1 MVIKM
6 MNINETLSYIHS
18 VSWMGSRP
26 GLSRTRELLHR
37 MGDPQNKLRFVHVA
51 GTNGKGS
58 TCAMTASILQAAGYR
73 VGLYTSPYILRFNE
87 RMKVDGVDITDE
99 ELSEITEYVKPF
111 AESMTEHPTE
121 FELVTAIGF
130 EFFYRRRCDVV
141 VLEVGM
147 GGELDSTNIIEPPL
161 LSVIT
166 EIDFDHTGVLGN
178 TIAEIA
184 SAKAGIIKAGS
195 PVVSAD
201 NLPDSA
207 EVIDRTC
214 RARGCEHITPPY
226 AAIEAQSFYENGIC
240 FRLEGTEYRVPLFGK
255 YQYRNAV
262 MAITVAKTLQGR
274 GLAIS
279 DENIRDGLATVR
291 WGGRFE
297 RLAAKPLFIYD
308 GGHNPQ
314 GVTAAVNSYSA
325 LYRDTKAVILIGV
338 MADKDYAHEID
349 TILPIAGSFVTVR
362 PDNPRALPAEKLA
375 EKIISQ
381 GGRAVAAAT
390 VEDGV
395 RLAVETANGEVP
407 VLALGSLYMYSEL
420 KTAFDRLYPNAEK

>member
-1 MVIKM
+1 

-26 GLSRTRELLHR
+26 GLSRTRELLR
-37 MGDPQNKLRFVHVA
+37 LMGNPQNKLRFVHVA

-58 TCAMTASILQAAGYR
+58 TCSMTASILQAAGYR

-87 RMKVDGVDITDE
+87 RMKVDGVDISDE
-99 ELSEITEYVKPF
+99 ELAEITEYIKPF
-111 AESMTEHPTE
+111 AESMAEHPTE

-141 VLEVGM
+141 VLEVGL
-147 GGELDSTNIIEPPL
+147 GGELDSTNVIEPPL
-161 LSVIT
+161 VSVIT

-207 EVIDRTC
+207 TVIERTC
-214 RARGCEHITPPY
+214 RDRGCEHITPPY
-226 AAIEAQSFYENGIC
+226 DAIEAQSFYEDGIS
-240 FRLEGTEYRVPLFGK
+240 FRLGEREYRVPLFGK
-255 YQYRNAV
+255 YQYRNAT
-262 MAITVAKTLQGR
+262 MAITVARTLNGR
-274 GLAIS
+274 GLTVTE
-279 DENIRDGLATVR
+279 ENICEGLSKVR

-297 RLAAKPLFIYD
+297 RLASKPLFIYD

-314 GVTAAVNSYSA
+314 GVTAAVNSYLA
-325 LYRDTKAVILIGV
+325 LYGDTKAVILIGV

-362 PDNPRALPAEKLA
+362 PDNPRALPADKLA
-375 EKIISQ
+375 DKIIAQ
-381 GGRAVAAAT
+381 GGKANWAMT

-395 RLAVETANGEVP
+395 RLAVETADGKVP

-420 KTAFDRLYPNAEK
+420 KTAFDRLYPDAEK

>member
-1 MVIKM
+1 M

-26 GLSRTRELLHR
+26 GLSRTRELLR
-37 MGDPQNKLRFVHVA
+37 LMGDPQNKLRFVHVA

-58 TCAMTASILQAAGYR
+58 TCAMTASVLQAAGYR

-87 RMKVDGVDITDE
+87 RMKVDGVDISDE
-99 ELSEITEYVKPF
+99 ELCEITEYVKPF
-111 AESMTEHPTE
+111 AEAMAEHPTE
-121 FELVTAIGF
+121 FELVTAIGL

-184 SAKAGIIKAGS
+184 AAKAGIIKAGS

-201 NLPDSA
+201 NLPESA
-207 EVIDRTC
+207 EVIARTC
-214 RARGCEHITPPY
+214 RERGCTHMTPKY
-226 AAIEAQSFYENGIC
+226 DAIKDQTFYEDGIAFC
-240 FRLEGTEYRVPLFGK
+240 YEGVDYRVPLFGK

-262 MAITVAKTLQGR
+262 MAITVAKALNDR
-274 GLAIS
+274 GLAVS
-279 DENIRDGLATVR
+279 DTAIRDGLANVSWR
-291 WGGRFE
+291 GRFE
-297 RLAAKPLFIYD
+297 RLSSSPLFIYD

-314 GVTAAVNSYSA
+314 GVTAAVNSFRA
-325 LYRDTKAVILIGV
+325 LYPDVKAVVLIGV
-338 MADKDYAHEID
+338 MADKDYAVEID
-349 TILPIAGSFVTVR
+349 TILPIAKSFVTVR

-375 EKIISQ
+375 EKIVLQ
-381 GGRAVAAAT
+381 GGAAVPAAT

-395 RLAVETANGEVP
+395 RTAVETANGEVP
-407 VLALGSLYMYSEL
+407 VLALGSLYMYSEI
-420 KTAFDRLYPNAEK
+420 KDAFQKLYVTTGN

>member
-1 MVIKM
+1 

-26 GLSRTRELLHR
+26 GLSRTRELLRR
-37 MGDPQNKLRFVHVA
+37 MGDPQNKLRYVHVA

-58 TCAMTASILQAAGYR
+58 TCSMTASILQAAGYR

-87 RMKVDGVDITDE
+87 RMKVDGVDISDE
-99 ELSEITEYVKPF
+99 ELCEITEYVKPF
-111 AESMTEHPTE
+111 AESMEEHPTE

-130 EFFYRRRCDVV
+130 EFFYRRGCDVV
-141 VLEVGM
+141 VLEVGL

-161 LSVIT
+161 VSVIT

-201 NLPDSA
+201 NLPESA

-214 RARGCEHITPPY
+214 AERGCAHMVPPY
-226 AAIEAQSFYENGIC
+226 SAIENPTFYENGIS
-240 FRLEGTEYRVPLFGK
+240 FRLEGQDYRVPLFGK

-262 MAITVAKTLQGR
+262 MAITVARALNSR
-274 GLAIS
+274 GLTVS
-279 DENIRDGLATVR
+279 EEHIREGLAKVR

-297 RLAAKPLFIYD
+297 RLASDPLFIYD

-325 LYRDTKAVILIGV
+325 LYGDTKAVILIGV

-381 GGRAVAAAT
+381 GGRAEFAAT

-395 RLAVETANGEVP
+395 RMAVETAGGKVP

-420 KTAFDRLYPNAEK
+420 KTAFDRLYPDAVRS

>member
-1 MVIKM
+1 M

-26 GLSRTRELLHR
+26 GLSRTRELLRR
-37 MGDPQNKLRFVHVA
+37 MGNPQNDMRFVHVA

-87 RMKVDGVDITDE
+87 RMKVDGVDISDD

-111 AESMTEHPTE
+111 AESMEEHPTE

-130 EFFYRRRCDVV
+130 EFFHRRRCDVV

-207 EVIDRTC
+207 AVIEQTC
-214 RARGCEHITPPY
+214 RERGCAHITPNY
-226 AAIEAQSFYENGIC
+226 AAIENPSFYEEGIA
-240 FRLEGTEYRVPLFGK
+240 FHFEGAEYRVPLFGK
-255 YQYRNAV
+255 YQYRNAA
-262 MAITVAKTLQGR
+262 MAITVAKALNER
-274 GLAIS
+274 GLTVS
-279 DENIRDGLATVR
+279 DEHIRLGLSRVSWR
-291 WGGRFE
+291 GRFE
-297 RLAAKPLFIYD
+297 RLASKPLFIYD

-314 GVTAAVNSYSA
+314 GVTAAVNSYRA
-325 LYRDTKAVILIGV
+325 LYSDTKAVILIGV
-338 MADKDYAHEID
+338 MADKDYALEID
-349 TILPIAGSFVTVR
+349 TILPIAGHFVTVR

-381 GGRAVAAAT
+381 GGSAT
-390 VEDGV
+390 PAQSVEEGV
-395 RLAVETANGEVP
+395 RLAVETAAGKIP

-420 KTAFDRLYPNAEK
+420 KEAFDRLYPNAAK

>member
-1 MVIKM
+1 

-26 GLSRTRELLHR
+26 GLSRTRELLR
-37 MGDPQNKLRFVHVA
+37 LMGDPQNKLRFVHVA

-58 TCAMTASILQAAGYR
+58 TCSMTASILQAAGYR

-87 RMKVDGVDITDE
+87 RMKVDGVDISDE

-111 AESMTEHPTE
+111 AESMAEHPTE

-130 EFFYRRRCDVV
+130 EFFCRRRCDVV
-141 VLEVGM
+141 VLEVGL
-147 GGELDSTNIIEPPL
+147 GGELDSTNVIEPPL

-201 NLPDSA
+201 NLPESA
-207 EVIDRTC
+207 AVIDKTC
-214 RARGCEHITPPY
+214 RERGCVHITPPY
-226 AAIEAQSFYENGIC
+226 SAIEGQAFYENGIC
-240 FRLEGTEYRVPLFGK
+240 FRLEGREYRVPLFGK
-255 YQYRNAV
+255 YQYRNAT
-262 MAITVAKTLQGR
+262 MAITVARALNDR
-274 GLAIS
+274 GLTVS
-279 DENIRDGLATVR
+279 EDNIRDGLAQVR

-297 RLAAKPLFIYD
+297 RLASKPLFIYD

-314 GVTAAVNSYSA
+314 GVTAAVNSYQA
-325 LYRDTKAVILIGV
+325 LYPDTRATILIGV

-349 TILPIAGSFVTVR
+349 TILPIAESFVTVR

-375 EKIISQ
+375 EKIVAQ
-381 GGRAVAAAT
+381 GGKAVFAPT
-390 VEDGV
+390 VEEGV
-395 RLAVETANGEVP
+395 RMAVETANGKRP

-420 KTAFDRLYPNAEK
+420 KVAFDRLYPDAEK

>member
-1 MVIKM
+1 

-26 GLSRTRELLHR
+26 GLSRTRELLHL
-37 MGDPQNKLRFVHVA
+37 MGDPQDKLRFVHVA

-87 RMKVDGVDITDE
+87 RMKVDGVDISDE
-99 ELSEITEYVKPF
+99 ELSEVTEYVKPF

-130 EFFYRRRCDVV
+130 EFFYRRGCDVV
-141 VLEVGM
+141 VLEVGL
-147 GGELDSTNIIEPPL
+147 GGELDSTNIIKPPL

-166 EIDFDHTGVLGN
+166 EIDFDHTGILGN

-184 SAKAGIIKAGS
+184 SAKAGIIKAGT

-201 NLPDSA
+201 NLPESA

-214 RARGCEHITPPY
+214 RERGCAHITPNY
-226 AAIEAQSFYENGIC
+226 AAIEGQTFWEKGIA
-240 FRLEGTEYRVPLFGK
+240 FRFEGVDYRVPLFGK
-255 YQYRNAV
+255 YQYRNAA
-262 MAITVAKTLQGR
+262 MAITVAKTLNGCSLTVSDAAIFE
-274 GLAIS
+274 GLAKVS
-279 DENIRDGLATVR
+279 WR
-291 WGGRFE
+291 GRFE
-297 RLAAKPLFIYD
+297 RLASKPLFIYD

-325 LYRDTKAVILIGV
+325 LYPDTRAVILIGV

-349 TILPIAGSFVTVR
+349 TVLPIAQSFVTVR
-362 PDNPRALPAEKLA
+362 PDNPRALSAEKLA

-381 GGRAVAAAT
+381 GGAAVPAAT

-395 RLAVETANGEVP
+395 RIAVETAKDERP

-420 KTAFDRLYPNAEK
+420 KEAFDRLYPDAEQ

>member
-1 MVIKM
+1 

-26 GLSRTRELLHR
+26 GLSRTRELLHL

-58 TCAMTASILQAAGYR
+58 TCSMTASILQAAGYR

-87 RMKVDGVDITDE
+87 RMKVDGVDISDE

-111 AESMTEHPTE
+111 AESMAEHPTE

-141 VLEVGM
+141 VLEVGL

-161 LSVIT
+161 VSVIT

-207 EVIDRTC
+207 AVIEKTC
-214 RARGCEHITPPY
+214 QERGCAHMTPPY
-226 AAIEAQSFYENGIC
+226 DAIEAPSFYEDGIS
-240 FRLEGTEYRVPLFGK
+240 FRLEGREYRVPLFGK

-262 MAITVAKTLQGR
+262 MAITVARALNGR
-274 GLAIS
+274 GLTVSEEHIV
-279 DENIRDGLATVR
+279 EGLAKVR

-297 RLAAKPLFIYD
+297 RLASKPLFIYD

-314 GVTAAVNSYSA
+314 GVTAAVNSYLA
-325 LYRDTKAVILIGV
+325 LYGDTKAVVLIGV

-362 PDNPRALPAEKLA
+362 PDNPRALPADKLA

-381 GGRAVAAAT
+381 GGKAAFADTVA
-390 VEDGV
+390 DGV
-395 RLAVETANGEVP
+395 RMAVETADGKVP

-420 KTAFDRLYPNAEK
+420 KTAFDRLYPDAEK